1 LKSVCSAM
9 AMSTTPTDPT
19 DSVRAL
25 W

>member
-9 AMSTTPTDPT
+9 AMSTAPTDPA